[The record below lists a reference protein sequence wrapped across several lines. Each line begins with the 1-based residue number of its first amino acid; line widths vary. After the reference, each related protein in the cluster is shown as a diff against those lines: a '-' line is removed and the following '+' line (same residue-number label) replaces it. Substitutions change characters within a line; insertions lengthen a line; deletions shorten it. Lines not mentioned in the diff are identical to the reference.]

1 LGAKVRTDGVLGE
14 WIWEHLEY
22 AQNALVKQPDE
33 DRFLSSVQIEGLLG
47 PLNAVSGENFWE
59 PVW

>member
-1 LGAKVRTDGVLGE
+1 MRTDGVLGE